1 MNGLCQ
7 AHSSCARSGT
17 LPVPFSDL
25 DKWLLTK
32 GYSGTE
38 LLFKKALTWPHT
50 EQRLFCMKP
59 SLLIHFKSVALA
71 HGTSEPLILSGALFQ
86 SPQSS
91 VPTCCWGNQVFS
103 SPHVSQCLTYI
114 RKKNES
120 STNPHPN
127 SQTFLNPKQESQAC
141 DKERYSCPP
150 HSLIFLFFSF
160 FFISFFSL
168 CKNIS
173 EQINVIF
180 NNLLCSEITKT
191 WSAITLF
198 IRKRGISVVVFNTI
212 NLLNQL

>member
-1 MNGLCQ
+1 MTSHKGLLRNW
-7 AHSSCARSGT
+7 AAF
-17 LPVPFSDL
+17 L
-25 DKWLLTK
+25 
-32 GYSGTE
+32 
-38 LLFKKALTWPHT
+38 KKALTWPHT

-59 SLLIHFKSVALA
+59 SLLIHISNLL
-71 HGTSEPLILSGALFQ
+71 HEHTGHQ
-86 SPQSS
+86 SHSFCLVHRSKVSRAP
-91 VPTCCWGNQVFS
+91 VPPCCWGNQAFS

-141 DKERYSCPP
+141 DKRRYSCP
-150 HSLIFLFFSF
+150 HLSLIFLFFN
-160 FFISFFSL
+160 FFSYPFIPL
-168 CKNIS
+168 CKNTS
-173 EQINVIF
+173 EQINDIY
-180 NNLLCSEITKT
+180 NNLLCSEIKKI